1 MASPFAIFRKN
12 QKTMYALL
20 AVMCMIG
27 FSIGGFLS
35 DGDSMSGPQDPVVA
49 TAYGKSVRAREVQQ
63 LLRRRRLTVSFLA
76 ECKAAEFNLPAAAQ
90 FLAPQF
96 EQMFGPATEEAVVET
111 WLLTE
116 RARQMGMVISDGA
129 INRFLK
135 DLTDD
140 KVKAA
145 VFTDV
150 AKQLDIGQPQLFEA
164 LRGEL
169 MALRLREMALGRL
182 QTTPAQRWDYYRRE
196 KQRATLEVA
205 VLPVEDFISEV
216 PDATKEELLAFFD
229 THKEQEPNPE
239 SPIPGFKVPK
249 TADFQVVIAQFA
261 DYYDEKAVTE
271 AEIKKHYDE
280 FKETRYLWEQYDFD
294 DPTVDVS
301 ESPAAD
307 GEKPADQKPA
317 DQKPADEKATDT
329 KPADTKP
336 VDEKKVDETKAA
348 DGKPEKQPAA
358 KPADDKAKTPPAK
371 ADKKSQSST
380 TFDRDVKIVGRA
392 AGPSSAPGGPAGRPT
407 VGLSLA
413 QAVTQPT
420 ALVAGLLADEPAAE
434 KKADASAK
442 QQDSG
447 DKKTTEKPVAGD
459 DVKKKDAAKPADQ
472 KKDGAAKTTGK
483 SPAAKT
489 NADKSKA
496 AKAPKLPPLVG
507 DELVLPRDIRKGT
520 HPKHAPLWRVE
531 NAIRKEVARE
541 KANQKVEAALTV
553 VRDKMRKYAR
563 RMATDE
569 SEEKMP
575 GLDKLAKENGL
586 TSNETGMLTAR
597 ELNDKFP
604 DLAQARGEQG
614 GAAFLQFAYTT
625 MAKFQST
632 TVQDIESNRYLVWK
646 VQEKDA
652 FVPDF
657 ADVQS
662 KVLRVWKLIKARDI
676 SLQKAK
682 DLSAE
687 ANKAGKS
694 LTELFGDRK
703 GLTVRKPPPF
713 SWLTRGSANVDN
725 RAPLQ
730 TSEVE
735 GVDSAGPDF
744 MREVFGLAVGSCGE
758 AMNQPKTV
766 AYVVRLTNLNPSSE
780 RLRTS
785 FLADPFQLYNEV
797 AREDF
802 FELQRAW
809 MKGIETEAKLTWKEK
824 PSQEVVD

>member
-196 KQRATLEVA
+196 KQRATVEVA
-205 VLPVEDFISEV
+205 VLPVEDFIGEV
-216 PDATKEELLAFFD
+216 PDATKEQLQAFFD

-294 DPTVDVS
+294 DPAVDVS

-307 GEKPADQKPA
+307 GDKPADE
-317 DQKPADEKATDT
+317 KPADEKATDA
-329 KPADTKP
+329 KPADEKP
-336 VDEKKVDETKAA
+336 TDEKPADAKPADEKKVDEKKAA
-348 DGKPEKQPAA
+348 SADAGKPEKQPAA
-358 KPADDKAKTPPAK
+358 KPADTKGKTPPAK
-371 ADKKSQSST
+371 PDKKAQSSA
-380 TFDRDVKIVGRA
+380 TFLRD
-392 AGPSSAPGGPAGRPT
+392 
-407 VGLSLA
+407 SLA

-447 DKKTTEKPVAGD
+447 DKKPAEKPVAD
-459 DVKKKDAAKPADQ
+459 DNVKKEDAAKPADQ

-483 SPAAKT
+483 SPAGKT
-489 NADKSKA
+489 KADKTKA
-496 AKAPKLPPLVG
+496 DKAKAPKLPPLVG
-507 DELVLPRDIRKGT
+507 DELVLPRDIRKGS

-531 NAIRKEVARE
+531 NVIRKEVARE

-586 TSNETGMLTAR
+586 SSKETGMLTAR

-652 FVPDF
+652 FVPDL

-694 LTELFGDRK
+694 LTELFADRK

-797 AREDF
+797 AREDI